1 MKLPNEKIESKKLI
15 AESVLIVRSSEAA
28 AHPMTGGVDPAIP
41 PMTIFCTVLRFN
53 HAV

>member
-1 MKLPNEKIESKKLI
+1 MKLPNEKIESKKLM
-15 AESVLIVRSSEAA
+15 AESVSIDKSSDAA
-28 AHPMTGGVDPAIP
+28 AHPITGGVDPAIP